1 MNKSFRAF
9 AVASVFGVVIS
20 LSGCIQMP
28 TERSGVADLRPQ
40 ISFSTVN
47 ENLYASRVSVDGM
60 DVGVVGDFV
69 SGRAALHVLPGN
81 HRIVVV
87 GNGAVLLDEKTYMG
101 DGASRSF
108 QIQ

>member
-1 MNKSFRAF
+1 
-9 AVASVFGVVIS
+9 
-20 LSGCIQMP
+20 
-28 TERSGVADLRPQ
+28 
-40 ISFSTVN
+40 
-47 ENLYASRVSVDGM
+47 M

-69 SGRAALHVLPGN
+69 SGRAALRVLPGN